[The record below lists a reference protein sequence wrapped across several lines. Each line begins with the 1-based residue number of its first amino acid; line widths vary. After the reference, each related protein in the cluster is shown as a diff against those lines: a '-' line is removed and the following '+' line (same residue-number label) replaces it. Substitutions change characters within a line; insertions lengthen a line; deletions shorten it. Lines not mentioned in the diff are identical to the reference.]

1 MEGRD
6 AEHYS
11 YPLMGEVYK
20 RRRYLTSYGKTQKT
34 NFDGVVVDRNA
45 EPDSYSGI
53 VSISDGMITLGDN
66 GEAVYEF
73 SVPAAGSY
81 DLAVKLGFPLW
92 DKNSVRLSLDG
103 TSVLVEEPRL
113 WWPYWRTTFWKGV
126 WKAVSLSAG
135 THTLT
140 VSVAAKGVQ
149 FYGFKVCS
157 SFAEETSVSEASYLL
172 SPRKF
177 KDIHGVMVAPREG
190 FKLTFEMLRR
200 KADSALI
207 WYEDFRDRPPLPES
221 YWSILSGEWQV
232 WQEDEFGKNRPYSQL
247 EGYGELALNYGD
259 FQDLHLRAQLIF
271 PQSFTGRAGVYLGD
285 LFCCLNYEAQAVEL
299 YQGDVLLG
307 SYATSFE
314 KTADAKIRDAPNLYT
329 IEMRKRGTNVRVYSG
344 ASSSLRFQKTVANTS
359 GFAGISSDSK
369 VHCQLFRVGDS
380 FTYEPYECFDV
391 VLPDGSR
398 TSFGRIPRT
407 GVSWD
412 DEFQVF
418 TVTSDIE
425 EHETRTESISLDY
438 EFFHSSLLPLVCGND
453 YQVKVIPRDI
463 NVWISRLFLGDSD
476 GFSIL
481 YYQDVDSL
489 IYWANE
495 AAYRW
500 KIRGMC
506 MWSLGQE
513 DLRLWE
519 WLPKQ
524 I

>member
-1 MEGRD
+1 
-6 AEHYS
+6 
-11 YPLMGEVYK
+11 
-20 RRRYLTSYGKTQKT
+20 
-34 NFDGVVVDRNA
+34 
-45 EPDSYSGI
+45 
-53 VSISDGMITLGDN
+53 
-66 GEAVYEF
+66 
-73 SVPAAGSY
+73 
-81 DLAVKLGFPLW
+81 
-92 DKNSVRLSLDG
+92 
-103 TSVLVEEPRL
+103 
-113 WWPYWRTTFWKGV
+113 
-126 WKAVSLSAG
+126 
-135 THTLT
+135 
-140 VSVAAKGVQ
+140 
-149 FYGFKVCS
+149 
-157 SFAEETSVSEASYLL
+157 
-172 SPRKF
+172 
-177 KDIHGVMVAPREG
+177 
-190 FKLTFEMLRR
+190 
-200 KADSALI
+200 
-207 WYEDFRDRPPLPES
+207 
-221 YWSILSGEWQV
+221 
-232 WQEDEFGKNRPYSQL
+232 
-247 EGYGELALNYGD
+247 
-259 FQDLHLRAQLIF
+259 
-271 PQSFTGRAGVYLGD
+271 
-285 LFCCLNYEAQAVEL
+285 
-299 YQGDVLLG
+299 LLG

-344 ASSSLRFQKTVANTS
+344 ASSSLRFQRTVANTS
-359 GFAGISSDSK
+359 GFAGIRSDSK

-391 VLPDGSR
+391 VLPDGSQ
-398 TSFGRIPRT
+398 TSFGRIQRT

-412 DEFQVF
+412 EEFQVF

-500 KIRGMC
+500 KVRGMC

-519 WLPKQ
+519 WMPKQ
-524 I
+524 V